1 MDLEKFVK
9 NRQMGEGRTRVI
21 NAKGKV
27 IAEHFD
33 DYGGTSIDWIS
44 ATCAKKQGMELKL
57 KQYNPDTIRFF
68 KR

>member
-21 NAKGKV
+21 NSEGKV

-33 DYGGTSIDWIS
+33 DYRGISIDWVS
-44 ATCAKKQGMELKL
+44 ATWAKKTRNGTKAG
-57 KQYNPDTIRFF
+57 TV
-68 KR
+68 

>member
-9 NRQMGEGRTRVI
+9 NRQMGEGRTRGI
-21 NAKGKV
+21 NAEGEV

-33 DYGGTSIDWIS
+33 YYGGTSIDWNS
-44 ATCAKKQGMELKL
+44 VTWSKKQGMELKL
-57 KQYNPDTIRFF
+57 EQYNPDTFRFF